1 MTVRRRSPD
10 SPQWRSHHLSV
21 KRAVVITL
29 IEVRPEIM
37 PLQISED
44 ILSDKGL
51 HRCDFERR
59 QAGSIVDGLH
69 ELCRGCEQPVETALF
84 GIELRLDV
92 RNAAIAIDLQ
102 IGDMASGAADT
113 IERCG
118 QIDILVNNAA
128 MTGPKVS
135 AHFLEVTD
143 ELLDRTIDVNLK
155 GTFIVSQE
163 VARTMAGR
171 GGSIIHI
178 SSVGAYAAQEGASV
192 YCATKSALTGL
203 TKAMA
208 LELAP
213 HGIRVNAIAP
223 GDIRTETSEN
233 VVHEK
238 KERGFSG
245 NYARRIPLNRR
256 GEAFEIGPTAVF
268 LASNDSTYI
277 TGETII
283 VDGGFLIY

>member
-1 MTVRRRSPD
+1 MKLENKVAIVTGGGTGIGKGISRS
-10 SPQWRSHHLSV
+10 LAEAG
-21 KRAVVITL
+21 AVVVIAQSTL
-29 IEVRPEIM
+29 EKAEKAATELQAEGHTVI
-37 PLQISED
+37 PLKVDIS
-44 ILSDKGL
+44 S
-51 HRCDFERR
+51 R
-59 QAGSIVDGLH
+59 
-69 ELCRGCEQPVETALF
+69 
-84 GIELRLDV
+84 
-92 RNAAIAIDLQ
+92 
-102 IGDMASGAADT
+102 DMVQKLVADT
-113 IERCG
+113 LERCG
-118 QIDILVNNAA
+118 QINILVNNAA

-203 TKAMA
+203 TKTMA

-238 KERGFSG
+238 KKRGFVG
-245 NYARRIPLNRR
+245 DYVRRIPLNRR

-268 LASNDSTYI
+268 LASDDSTYI